1 MKYKNNIYDMIY
13 KKIKDFLAKGK
24 EEKEKNTKEKEEL
37 IISILDM
44 AEGSEKETFKKKE
57 LEKLPIEELKEL
69 KKELE
74 NS

>member
-1 MKYKNNIYDMIY
+1 MIY

-24 EEKEKNTKEKEEL
+24 DEKEKNTKEKEEL

-44 AEGSEKETFKKKE
+44 AEGNEKEIFKKSE
-57 LEKLPIEELKEL
+57 LERLPISELKEL

>member
-1 MKYKNNIYDMIY
+1 MIY

-44 AEGSEKETFKKKE
+44 AEGNEKETFKKSE
-57 LEKLPIEELKEL
+57 LERLPISELKEL

>member
-1 MKYKNNIYDMIY
+1 MIY
-13 KKIKDFLAKGK
+13 KKIKDFLAKVK

-44 AEGSEKETFKKKE
+44 AEGNEKETFKKSE
-57 LEKLPIEELKEL
+57 LEKLPISELKEL

>member
-1 MKYKNNIYDMIY
+1 MIY

-37 IISILDM
+37 IISILDI
-44 AEGSEKETFKKKE
+44 AEGNEKETFKKSE
-57 LEKLPIEELKEL
+57 LERLPISELKEL

>member
-1 MKYKNNIYDMIY
+1 MIY

-24 EEKEKNTKEKEEL
+24 DEKEKNTKEKEEL

-44 AEGSEKETFKKKE
+44 AEGNEKETFKKKE
-57 LEKLPIEELKEL
+57 LERLSIEELKEL